1 MPPTY
6 MNPSSL
12 TAEHLDRI
20 IEVSWQAQAGDTGY
34 RSNAR
39 GTLIRIV
46 HERKVGT
53 SVSVALTASHVLD
66 INLDRDGASV
76 TLED

>member
-1 MPPTY
+1 MATPLEPRDL
-6 MNPSSL
+6 N
-12 TAEHLDRI
+12 AEHLNHI

-39 GTLIRIV
+39 GTLVRIV
-46 HERKVGT
+46 HERNVGT
-53 SVSVALTASHVLD
+53 TVSVALTASHVLD